1 MEPALFDIPD
11 AGVLQDNEPA
21 PEGDEKVTMPDD
33 DPILRKK
40 TLKLGEVDEDDED
53 DDKVGNNN
61 SWPFLLKLFW
71 YNIKNNMV

>member
-40 TLKLGEVDEDDED
+40 TLKLGEVDEDDGD
-53 DDKVGNNN
+53 DDKVGIIIHG
-61 SWPFLLKLFW
+61 LFC
-71 YNIKNNMV
+71 